1 VRNKNIEKDRREE
14 VKGEEDREEE
24 REGKE
29 DGEEV

>member
-1 VRNKNIEKDRREE
+1 MRNKNIEKDRREE